1 MDEENFSFGLSDLE
15 FMVEQL
21 NQISP
26 PPPVDVA
33 VANVGEPSSSTAN
46 NYFQPLEDALLLLNQ
61 NPSSSDVENYFHPLE
76 LAMHQIDQT
85 PASSSPSSLSPSPSP
100 SSCSHANES
109 QVPPPSPPPTPPT
122 PPIQS
127 ASFPT
132 PNLEEVH
139 VQHGGQ
145 SDSPPRPS
153 TSSSSN
159 IETVS
164 RDRFNNLELRRVFTV
179 PPARNIPDLA
189 QFYDDVMLILRE
201 MAGTVRAQVGRNDV
215 IQLELIGENVQNHV
229 SVVVEDEHGDAILPA
244 FEGLLERLVQSNAE
258 IASDARLELVV
269 QVVHD
274 PRGGVKRKLDK
285 TLDCEIIRIK
295 RQHLYIV
302 DNRNDHLCF
311 AINLAH
317 VNDPLITDNQALEQ
331 GREFQRLV
339 GLSYQTPVTFTD
351 VCKFEKIL
359 NRKIVIFY
367 RSPDQQPLSQFETAF
382 SDRSNPLFLF
392 LFQNH
397 YYGIKNL
404 KAFLG
409 VPYVCHYCYKSYMK
423 PYAHQCKGHC
433 SVCNNPDC
441 TKQELKPVAC
451 SDCNRT
457 CRTPLCFDRHKE
469 PRERPLGE
477 THSSICN
484 TIKRCQSCKKIT
496 TSHNHKCQ
504 RPKCNICGEKLDS
517 DAGDHLCFIQPL
529 PPTKDHADKLIFYDC
544 ETFVVQQNVHKPF
557 LVCTKTLSGV
567 RWMSYGLNCVRDFL
581 LHFRRPA
588 YLNSVF
594 VAHNA
599 KGFDSYL
606 ILNTMIEMGM
616 QPSLIMQGSKILCFQ
631 DPDFNLKFID
641 SLSFLTMRLS
651 AMPKALGF
659 SDQTKGHF
667 PHGFSS
673 EKNLQ
678 YIGAYPP
685 PHDYGVER
693 MTPAQ
698 QQEFYGWYREVSQGT
713 FDFEKEARL
722 YCENDVDILAKGC
735 VLFRNQFLTDTGVD
749 PFSCIT
755 IASACMKVFLTKFL
769 PPKTLAIPS
778 PDNYRC
784 QTKSYSHASIQWL
797 EWVARSNN
805 VFIQH
810 ALNKGEKQ
818 VGPYFVDGFAEI
830 DGVAYAWEFL
840 GCFYHG
846 CPSCFNPHDTCPL
859 RRVPFEELH
868 AASEEKM
875 QALKSVYGVQT
886 VVMWEHEW
894 SALKNVHAGVKAFLR
909 SFLPPEPLCPRDA
922 LFGGRTSAV
931 RLRYTAGPNE
941 TVHYVDVTSLYPY
954 VNCNF
959 SYPLGHPTI
968 IHKDFDHPQNYFGF
982 IKATIHPP
990 RGLLFPVLPYKT
1002 SRGKLVFT
1010 LCRSCAEINNQRGPC
1025 RHDER
1030 ARALTGVWVSVEVNK
1045 ALEVGYRVGKIIEVW
1060 HFDRCSDSIF
1070 VGYMHTFLKGKQ
1082 EASGYPP
1089 EAADQES
1096 REKYIRDYEL
1106 HQGVRLDADKIEVNP
1121 AKRQVAKLCLNSFW
1135 GKFAQRSNL
1144 PQTTLVSDPED
1155 FLRFMFS
1162 GQYNVKYFNFLNDKT
1177 AMIQW
1182 NYHKRCVVPPGRA
1195 NNVFIAAFT
1204 TAYARLKLYSYLE
1217 QVQENVLYMDTDSL
1231 IYVVKEGGAPLKL
1244 GNYLGDLTDELDGDT
1259 IQEFAAAGP
1268 KSYAYQTR
1276 QKKKVVLRVKGITQT
1291 RECCE
1296 QVNFDSVRELVEGY
1310 LEGSRGGAIETP
1322 QHNIRRNKKS
1332 FLLKNCTF
1340 QKKFRVVY
1348 DKRRL
1353 FSDGTTLPF
1362 GY

>member
-1 MDEENFSFGLSDLE
+1 
-15 FMVEQL
+15 
-21 NQISP
+21 
-26 PPPVDVA
+26 
-33 VANVGEPSSSTAN
+33 
-46 NYFQPLEDALLLLNQ
+46 
-61 NPSSSDVENYFHPLE
+61 
-76 LAMHQIDQT
+76 
-85 PASSSPSSLSPSPSP
+85 
-100 SSCSHANES
+100 
-109 QVPPPSPPPTPPT
+109 
-122 PPIQS
+122 
-127 ASFPT
+127 
-132 PNLEEVH
+132 
-139 VQHGGQ
+139 
-145 SDSPPRPS
+145 
-153 TSSSSN
+153 
-159 IETVS
+159 
-164 RDRFNNLELRRVFTV
+164 
-179 PPARNIPDLA
+179 
-189 QFYDDVMLILRE
+189 
-201 MAGTVRAQVGRNDV
+201 
-215 IQLELIGENVQNHV
+215 
-229 SVVVEDEHGDAILPA
+229 
-244 FEGLLERLVQSNAE
+244 
-258 IASDARLELVV
+258 
-269 QVVHD
+269 
-274 PRGGVKRKLDK
+274 
-285 TLDCEIIRIK
+285 
-295 RQHLYIV
+295 
-302 DNRNDHLCF
+302 
-311 AINLAH
+311 
-317 VNDPLITDNQALEQ
+317 
-331 GREFQRLV
+331 
-339 GLSYQTPVTFTD
+339 
-351 VCKFEKIL
+351 
-359 NRKIVIFY
+359 
-367 RSPDQQPLSQFETAF
+367 
-382 SDRSNPLFLF
+382 
-392 LFQNH
+392 
-397 YYGIKNL
+397 
-404 KAFLG
+404 
-409 VPYVCHYCYKSYMK
+409 
-423 PYAHQCKGHC
+423 
-433 SVCNNPDC
+433 
-441 TKQELKPVAC
+441 
-451 SDCNRT
+451 
-457 CRTPLCFDRHKE
+457 
-469 PRERPLGE
+469 
-477 THSSICN
+477 
-484 TIKRCQSCKKIT
+484 
-496 TSHNHKCQ
+496 
-504 RPKCNICGEKLDS
+504 
-517 DAGDHLCFIQPL
+517 
-529 PPTKDHADKLIFYDC
+529 
-544 ETFVVQQNVHKPF
+544 
-557 LVCTKTLSGV
+557 
-567 RWMSYGLNCVRDFL
+567 
-581 LHFRRPA
+581 
-588 YLNSVF
+588 
-594 VAHNA
+594 
-599 KGFDSYL
+599 
-606 ILNTMIEMGM
+606 MIEMGM

-685 PHDYGVER
+685 PHNYGVER
-693 MTPAQ
+693 MTRAQ

-755 IASACMKVFLTKFL
+755 IASACMKVCFSQNSSHPKPWPYLRRITTGARPKATPT
-769 PPKTLAIPS
+769 PPFSGWSGYT
-778 PDNYRC
+778 
-784 QTKSYSHASIQWL
+784 QQ
-797 EWVARSNN
+797 N

-810 ALNKGEKQ
+810 ALNKG
-818 VGPYFVDGFAEI
+818 
-830 DGVAYAWEFL
+830 
-840 GCFYHG
+840 
-846 CPSCFNPHDTCPL
+846 
-859 RRVPFEELH
+859 R
-868 AASEEKM
+868 
-875 QALKSVYGVQT
+875 
-886 VVMWEHEW
+886 
-894 SALKNVHAGVKAFLR
+894 
-909 SFLPPEPLCPRDA
+909 
-922 LFGGRTSAV
+922 
-931 RLRYTAGPNE
+931 E
-941 TVHYVDVTSLYPY
+941 T
-954 VNCNF
+954 
-959 SYPLGHPTI
+959 GHPTI

-1010 LCRSCAEINNQRGPC
+1010 LCRSCAEINNQTGPC

-1060 HFDRCSDSIF
+1060 HFDRRSDSIF

-1089 EAADQES
+1089 EATDQES

-1231 IYVVKEGGAPLKL
+1231 IYVVKDGATPLKL
-1244 GNYLGDLTDELDGDT
+1244 GNYLGDLTDELDGDS

-1291 RECCE
+1291 TECCE

-1310 LEGSRGGAIETP
+1310 LEGSRGGVIETP